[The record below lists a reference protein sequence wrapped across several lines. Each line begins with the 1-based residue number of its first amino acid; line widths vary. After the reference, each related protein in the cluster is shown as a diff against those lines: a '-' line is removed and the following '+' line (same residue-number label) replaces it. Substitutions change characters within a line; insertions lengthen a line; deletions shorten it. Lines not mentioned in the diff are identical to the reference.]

1 MICLSSDR
9 RQQQLQNALDE
20 AVKNDEMCTNLNY
33 QAGKSFC
40 VVMKVNQQRGLELL
54 LLNCENRLFKAR
66 SVHQNYG
73 DGRRKVPEAA

>member
-33 QAGKSFC
+33 QAGTMNSSSFQL
-40 VVMKVNQQRGLELL
+40 VVGLELIL
-54 LLNCENRLFKAR
+54 DCDNRLFKAR
-66 SVHQNYG
+66 TVHQNYG
-73 DGRRKVPEAA
+73 DGWRKVPEAA